1 MTYFVAGEEPTNKGR
16 RLATKNLSTSAL
28 FPSFRLTQRIDGVS
42 NENFHQETRSVL
54 ATPNNFP
61 RHISSTNYTKA
72 PTPRS
77 PARKKFLGM
86 PSTNYPD
93 NFDPV
98 KRRYSARETERKSPL
113 KTFSKLETHVS
124 VGSLDY
130 ISNDGS
136 ERVDVESSLQGSKHF
151 DNQALQ
157 KSESYFCRQN
167 TPKHEAIDF
176 MNNISKSHGL
186 SSFSQQHNARSSRQS
201 TIDDVSLGK
210 SNPISGFFGSLYNFM
225 KGCKLPNVDDERKA
239 THRKHSFKNE
249 FYRNSKSPV
258 VDKEY
263 GIEVSMKRKTSR
275 SCDPLLGIGEN
286 QPGSSSGE
294 NHLHN
299 QRSNS
304 FSGRNTADVFYVFN
318 FNINPLLNLNH
329 SNILTSAVTDES
341 QSSKKRL
348 KHKDLRKSENNDYL
362 DLEVDNHI
370 MGVRENSLTESAM
383 FEVNS
388 CDSEDEFK
396 NSDENFEKA
405 RDPGE
410 LAIGSLVFQM
420 SSNERDKKLDKNVDS
435 TEIGEEVS
443 LLKTN
448 KLYQAKQDSRKR
460 SKGKIK
466 AIIEECD
473 SSKTEISS
481 TKITSNKV
489 AMNRDLNN
497 NDELTDS

>member
-1 MTYFVAGEEPTNKGR
+1 MVTYFVMGEEPTNKGR
-16 RLATKNLSTSAL
+16 RLANKNLSTSAL
-28 FPSFRLTQRIDGVS
+28 FPSFRITQNIDGEEGD
-42 NENFHQETRSVL
+42 NYLHETRSVL

-61 RHISSTNYTKA
+61 RHIQPTNYTKA

-98 KRRYSARETERKSPL
+98 KRRYSARETERKSAL
-113 KTFSKLETHVS
+113 KTFSKLETHMS

-136 ERVDVESSLQGSKHF
+136 ERMGAESSLQGSKHF
-151 DNQALQ
+151 DNQTLQ
-157 KSESYFCRQN
+157 KSESYFSRQN
-167 TPKHEAIDF
+167 TQKHEAIDF
-176 MNNISKSHGL
+176 MNSISKSHGL
-186 SSFSQQHNARSSRQS
+186 SSFSQQYNPRSPRRS
-201 TIDDVSLGK
+201 TFDDISPGK

-225 KGCKLPNVDDERKA
+225 KGCKLPNIDDERKTA
-239 THRKHSFKNE
+239 HRKHSFKSE

-263 GIEVSMKRKTSR
+263 GIEVTMKRKTSR

-286 QPGSSSGE
+286 HPGSSSGE
-294 NHLHN
+294 NQLHN

-318 FNINPLLNLNH
+318 FNINPLLNLNR
-329 SNILTSAVTDES
+329 SNILTPAPIDES

-348 KHKDLRKSENNDYL
+348 KHKDSQKYENNDNL
-362 DLEVDNHI
+362 ELEVNNHK

-383 FEVNS
+383 FEVSS
-388 CDSEDEFK
+388 CDSEDDFK
-396 NSDENFEKA
+396 NSDETLDKA
-405 RDPGE
+405 KDPDE
-410 LAIGSLVFQM
+410 LAIGSRILQM
-420 SSNERDKKLDKNVDS
+420 SLNEKDKIIDS
-435 TEIGEEVS
+435 TEVGEES
-443 LLKTN
+443 PLLQSK
-448 KLYQAKQDSRKR
+448 KLYQAKQDSGKR

-473 SSKTEISS
+473 SSKIEISS
-481 TKITSNKV
+481 TKITPNKET

-497 NDELTDS
+497 NDESRDS